1 MPTRRSF
8 LAGAAALGAASL
20 LPNLACK
27 RPNTMHDDAAPSGLL
42 FDISL
47 AEWSLHRALYGGELD
62 HLDFAKVAR
71 EDYGIGAVEYVNSF
85 FKDKAADEAYL
96 AEMNRRCAD
105 HDVESVLIM
114 VDGEGSLGGDDREQA
129 ILNHHRWIDAAAA
142 LGCHAIRVNAGGAGS
157 REEVAARA
165 ADSLHRLAERG
176 AGSGI
181 SVVVENHGGYSSD
194 GSWLA
199 DVMRRADHPGVGT
212 LPDFGN
218 FLVRGEDKE
227 RGMDAI
233 WYDRYVGVTEL
244 MPYAKAVSAKSHDFD
259 EAGNETRTDYARMLG
274 IVVAAGYRGYVGVEY
289 EGGGLPEPEGIR
301 LTKVLLERVRTEL
314 S

>member
-1 MPTRRSF
+1 
-8 LAGAAALGAASL
+8 
-20 LPNLACK
+20 
-27 RPNTMHDDAAPSGLL
+27 
-42 FDISL
+42 
-47 AEWSLHRALYGGELD
+47 
-62 HLDFAKVAR
+62 
-71 EDYGIGAVEYVNSF
+71 
-85 FKDKAADEAYL
+85 
-96 AEMNRRCAD
+96 
-105 HDVESVLIM
+105 M
-114 VDGEGSLGGDDREQA
+114 VDGEGSLGGGEREQA
-129 ILNHHRWIDAAAA
+129 IVNHHRWIDAAAA
-142 LGCHAIRVNAGGAGS
+142 LGCHAIRVNAGGGGS

-165 ADSLHRLAERG
+165 ADSLRRLAERG
-176 AGSGI
+176 APAGI
-181 SVVVENHGGYSSD
+181 SVIVENHGGYSSD

-227 RGMDAI
+227 RGIEAV
-233 WYDRYVGVTEL
+233 WYDRYLGVTEL

-289 EGGGLPEPEGIR
+289 EGSGRPEPEGIR
-301 LTKVLLERVRTEL
+301 MTKALLERVRTEL